1 MREQKPSTTMTNPE
15 GIDQPSL
22 VPMDHASNRVV
33 LLTTRGMEWICQL
46 VQSKMSVCQNGFM
59 ISGGDLARELESE

>member
-1 MREQKPSTTMTNPE
+1 MTNPE

-33 LLTTRGMEWICQL
+33 LLTTRGME
-46 VQSKMSVCQNGFM
+46 
-59 ISGGDLARELESE
+59 